1 MNGFLDATRF
11 PEIKELCIKAELK
24 QFKNAKHL
32 DSGLGPALDKRP
44 KLCFSFLISYLVIF
58 PRGIGKK
65 MSLRYKTSTTKVL
78 YSQTYIEIVNC

>member
-11 PEIKELCIKAELK
+11 PEIKELCIKAEMK

-44 KLCFSFLISYLVIF
+44 KFCADIKNQ
-58 PRGIGKK
+58 G
-65 MSLRYKTSTTKVL
+65 
-78 YSQTYIEIVNC
+78 QTMNIY